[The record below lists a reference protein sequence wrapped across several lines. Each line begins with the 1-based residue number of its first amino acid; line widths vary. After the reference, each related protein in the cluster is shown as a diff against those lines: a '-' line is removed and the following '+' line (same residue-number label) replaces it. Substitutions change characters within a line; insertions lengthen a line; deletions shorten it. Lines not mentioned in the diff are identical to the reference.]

1 MVNRGGFGRVARGGL
16 GGVGGAGMGWFCRLV
31 AALCDGVEVMG

>member
-1 MVNRGGFGRVARGGL
+1 MVNRGGFGRVARGGA

-31 AALCDGVEVMG
+31 GW